1 MKAIIKETKLGGNI
15 PAIASKSMAHRYMI
29 AAALS
34 DAPSYVSCH
43 STSEDIEATK
53 ACLEAMGAVF
63 EKIEGGF
70 MVIPVDFHKM
80 SDGMSLPCKESGS
93 TFRFLLPVAASF
105 GKKAAFLQ
113 EGRLPQRP
121 LSPLYEEMS
130 AKGMIM
136 SPQGSNPFGLEGKLE
151 AGEYRLEGNV
161 TSQFISGLLF
171 ALPRLNGDS
180 KIILTS
186 KLESKLYVDMTLA
199 VLEQFGIEVKV
210 EDNCYIIKG
219 NQTYHAKD
227 GNVEGDW
234 SNAAF
239 WLVAGAIGAKP
250 VTVSGLL
257 PDSLQGDRK
266 IADILK
272 EFGAKVTYEGNSIT
286 VAPGELKGIKI
297 DAMDIPDLVPILAV
311 VASVVAETPGM
322 EGDTEIYNAARL
334 RLKESDRL
342 KTVTEVL
349 NSLGADIE
357 EKEDGLI
364 IHGKG
369 MLKGGTVNAMGDHRI
384 AMMSAIAALRCN
396 EEVIIDNAEAVNKSY
411 PTFYEDYNK
420 LGGKVEIR

>member
-1 MKAIIKETKLGGNI
+1 MRATIKGNKLSGSI

-29 AAALS
+29 AAALA
-34 DAPSYVSCH
+34 DAPSFVSCH

-63 EKIEGGF
+63 EKADGGF
-70 MVIPVDFHKM
+70 MITPVRADDVA
-80 SDGMSLPCKESGS
+80 DGMKLPCKESGS

-105 GKKAAFLQ
+105 GKAASFLQ
-113 EGRLPQRP
+113 EGRLPERP
-121 LSPLYEEMS
+121 LSPLYEEMC
-130 AKGMIM
+130 ANGMELA
-136 SPQGSNPFGLEGKLE
+136 PQGMNPFWLKGQLK
-151 AGEYRLEGNV
+151 AGEYRLAGNV

-186 KLESKLYVDMTLA
+186 KLESKLYVDMTLS
-199 VLEQFGIEVKV
+199 VLEQFGIDIII
-210 EDNCYIIKG
+210 EDNTYIVKG

-239 WLVAGAIGAKP
+239 WLVAGAIGDNAI
-250 VTVSGLL
+250 TTTGLL
-257 PDSLQGDRK
+257 NDSLQGDKK
-266 IADILK
+266 IAELLA
-272 EFGAKVTYEGNSIT
+272 EFGADITYEGNSVM
-286 VAPGELKGIKI
+286 VAPKEMHGINI

-311 VASVVAETPGM
+311 AASFAK
-322 EGDTEIYNAARL
+322 GDTVIYNAARL

-349 NSLGADIE
+349 NSLGANIE

-364 IHGKG
+364 IHGVD
-369 MLKGGTVNAMGDHRI
+369 MMKGGTVNAMGDHRI
-384 AMMSAIAALRCN
+384 AMMSAIAAIRC
-396 EEVIIDNAEAVNKSY
+396 EEKVVIENAEAVNKSY
-411 PTFYEDYNK
+411 PTFFRDYEQ
-420 LGGKVEIR
+420 LHGKVEIN

>member
-1 MKAIIKETKLGGNI
+1 MIAGIKEATLSGSI

-29 AAALS
+29 AAALADS
-34 DAPSYVSCH
+34 PSFVSCH

-63 EKIEGGF
+63 EEKEGGF
-70 MVIPVDFHKM
+70 VVTPVDISKM
-80 SDGMSLPCKESGS
+80 SDGMKLPCKESGS
-93 TFRFLLPVAASF
+93 TFRFLLPVAARF
-105 GKKAAFLQ
+105 GKEASFLQ

-121 LSPLYEEMS
+121 LSPLYEEMT
-130 AKGMIM
+130 AKGMEM
-136 SPQGSNPFGLEGKLE
+136 AKQGENPFWLKGQLKS
-151 AGEYRLEGNV
+151 GEYRLAGNV

-171 ALPRLNGDS
+171 ALPRLDGDS

-199 VLEQFGIEVKV
+199 VLEQFGIDIII
-210 EDNCYIIKG
+210 EDNCYIVKG
-219 NQTYHAKD
+219 GQTYHAKD

-239 WLVAGAIGAKP
+239 WLVAGAIGKSP
-250 VTVSGLL
+250 ITTSGLL
-257 PDSLQGDRK
+257 LDSLQGDRK
-266 IADILK
+266 VAKILE
-272 EFGAKVTYEGNSIT
+272 EFGAEVTYNNDSVT
-286 VAPGELKGIKI
+286 VTPAKMHGIKI

-311 VASVVAETPGM
+311 AASFA

-364 IHGKG
+364 IHGVD
-369 MLKGGTVNAMGDHRI
+369 MMKGGTVNAMGDHRI
-384 AMMSAIAALRCN
+384 AMMSAIAAIRCKGS
-396 EEVIIDNAEAVNKSY
+396 VIIENAEAVNKSY
-411 PTFYEDYNK
+411 PTFFTDYEA
-420 LGGKVEIR
+420 LGGKVEIK

>member
-1 MKAIIKETKLGGNI
+1 MIAGIKGATLSGSI

-29 AAALS
+29 AAALADS
-34 DAPSYVSCH
+34 PSFVSCH

-63 EKIEGGF
+63 EKKEGGF
-70 MVIPVDFHKM
+70 MVAPVDADKIP
-80 SDGMSLPCKESGS
+80 DGMELFCKESGS
-93 TFRFLLPVAASF
+93 TFRFLLPVAAGF
-105 GKKAAFLQ
+105 GKDVCFVQ

-121 LSPLYEEMS
+121 LSPLYEEMA
-130 AKGMIM
+130 AKGMEM
-136 SPQGSNPFGLEGKLE
+136 AEQGVNPFWLKGQLKS
-151 AGEYRLEGNV
+151 GEYRLAGNV

-171 ALPRLNGDS
+171 ALPRLDGDS

-199 VLEQFGIEVKV
+199 VLEQFGIDIVI

-219 NQTYHAKD
+219 SQAYHAKD
-227 GNVEGDW
+227 GSVEGDW

-239 WLVAGAIGAKP
+239 WLVAGAIGKSP
-250 VTVSGLL
+250 ITTTGLL
-257 PDSLQGDRK
+257 LDSLQGDRK
-266 IADILK
+266 VAKILEK
-272 EFGAKVTYEGNSIT
+272 FGAKVTYDSDSVT
-286 VAPGELKGIKI
+286 VAPAKMHGIKI

-311 VASVVAETPGM
+311 AATFA

-364 IHGKG
+364 IHGVD
-369 MLKGGTVNAMGDHRI
+369 MMKGGMVNAMGDHRI
-384 AMMSAIAALRCN
+384 AMMSAIAAIRCK
-396 EEVIIDNAEAVNKSY
+396 ESVIIENAEAVNKSY
-411 PTFYEDYNK
+411 PTFFKDYEA
-420 LGGKVEIR
+420 LGGKVEIK